1 MAEIRFRKQPLQVK
15 ITYVFFLVT
24 FILLAFIHL
33 VPLFWSFTSS
43 FKTMQDYIE
52 DPFGLPT
59 TLHFQNF
66 IDVFVEFRVDNIYY
80 MEMLF
85 NSLWILVVA
94 VVVETLTSA
103 LLAYPLARFRFPGKE
118 FIYGVVIFAN
128 IIPIIGS
135 GPAKFKLM
143 AALNMIN
150 NPSAIWIS
158 WANAFDFAFIVFY
171 GTFKGISMTYS
182 EAAKMDGASNIRVLF
197 QIIFPQAFPSIAAI
211 AITSAINVWNAYGT
225 VQVYLYDYPNLAY
238 GLYLFQK
245 SGMNYVE
252 NPMPIYFAATIISCI
267 PVIVLYSANQKLI
280 LTNIT
285 AGGLK
290 G

>member
-52 DPFGLPT
+52 DPFGLPA

-66 IDVFVEFRVDNIYY
+66 VDVFVEFRVDNIYY

-267 PVIVLYSANQKLI
+267 PVIVLYAANQKLI

>member
-1 MAEIRFRKQPLQVK
+1 
-15 ITYVFFLVT
+15 
-24 FILLAFIHL
+24 
-33 VPLFWSFTSS
+33 
-43 FKTMQDYIE
+43 
-52 DPFGLPT
+52 
-59 TLHFQNF
+59 
-66 IDVFVEFRVDNIYY
+66 
-80 MEMLF
+80 MLF

-267 PVIVLYSANQKLI
+267 PVIVLYAANQKLI